1 MADSPNVINGDE
13 LDNFLYGT
21 AGSDHIN
28 GFGGNDVLN
37 GDLGDD
43 TLDGG
48 AGTDQTVL
56 NFGGIT
62 DVNFTFTGNQ
72 SVVTNFG
79 TKTLISIEFA
89 YITGSENNDVITG
102 GSGDDV
108 INGDAGDDT
117 IGGGDGDDA
126 VDGGQ
131 GTDSLDGGA
140 GTDLTGL
147 NFSNIS
153 GLNFTF
159 TGNQTVGTFYGTKTL
174 TNIERAALYGSQFD
188 DVITGGSGDDII
200 SGDLGNDTLNG
211 ALGNDTLD
219 GGRGTDTLDGGAG
232 TDLTYLDFTNI
243 AGLDFTF
250 TGNQTVVTGLGTK
263 TLTNIEAADIRGSDN
278 DDLITGGAGG
288 DFINGLLG
296 NDTIGGGAGD
306 DVITG
311 HIGND
316 TVSGGAGNDTLNGDD
331 GDDTLN
337 GGSGDDDLNGDAGDD
352 SLNGG
357 DGTDRASLIFIDIS
371 GLDFAFTGNQTVVT
385 GFGTKTLTDVEAA
398 SIVGSQFNDVITG
411 GAGDDTLYGYFG
423 SDTLYGGAGDDRLE
437 GVAEDGLA
445 DTLQGGAGNDALI
458 GEQDVDVARFSGPY
472 ASYSITGS
480 LARGIVADLRSG
492 SPDGTDTLN
501 YVSRLQFSDGT
512 FDRLTGTFTP
522 DPGSNTAP
530 TAVVLSDPSGT
541 IAENNSGDVKVTD
554 ISVTDDGQGTNV
566 LSLSGADA
574 GSFEIRTDANTGAE
588 ELWFTGAADYET
600 KTSYQV
606 TVDVDDSSVGSSP
619 DASSGFTLDITDV
632 NEFAVTTPTDS
643 DSTAD
648 AIAENATGPVRI
660 TASASDADGTTNG
673 VSYSLVG
680 AGGATGLT
688 IGNFTINAG
697 TGVVTLTTAYDR
709 EALDA
714 TGNVSVTVRASSAD
728 GSTADQ
734 SFAVAIG
741 NVVENQT
748 RTLTA
753 GPDTFVAVS
762 DDNWTI
768 DGLAGNDSITT
779 LAGADTVRGNGGG
792 DVIVTGAG
800 NDSITFSGSAGGF
813 DEVDGGDDT
822 DTVRALAS
830 GTIIGLRRLANVEAV
845 TAAGFANVIIASSA
859 LADIL
864 DFTGVTLTGI
874 GRIDAGAGDDQ
885 ITGSAASD
893 VIVGALGDDILVG
906 GGGNDSFQVGLSA
919 GVDSYDGGSGTDV
932 ITATAKNAVIGISSL
947 SGIEQISNG
956 NATNV
961 SIAGSLLADVLDFSG
976 TTLTQISRIDAGGGS
991 DQVTGSTADDIILGG
1006 ADDDVLAGGPG
1017 RDTLTGGGGVDTLTG
1032 GAGADK
1038 FAYANPSDSGVGA
1051 LSDLVVDFSRAQSDR
1066 IDLSAIDANLNVK
1079 NDQKFSF
1086 IGSAAFSNKAGEL
1099 RAEIVAGDTH
1109 IFGDVDGVNGA
1120 DFEIR
1125 LDVATTLQAQDFV
1138 L

>member
-1 MADSPNVINGDE
+1 MAVQKIGDQFLVNTATANNQDDSAITRLANGDFVVVWTDVSGAATGQGGDTSAQAVKAQRFDATGVKLGGEILVNTTTTGAQDLPTVASLTGGGFVVGWTDASGQGGDTNGLAVRAQRFDASGTKAGGE
-13 LDNFLYGT
+13 LLVNTETAAGQSDPTITGLANGGFAVSWTDESGVGGDTSGSGVKAQLFNATGTKVGGEFLVNTEKTNIQLDAAATTLVNGNFVVSWLDLSGQGDTFEYGVKAQIFDPSGTKVGDEFQVNTATEGSQGIQAITALPNGGFVAAWMDNS
-21 AGSDHIN
+21 GSTT
-28 GFGGNDVLN
+28 GE
-37 GDLGDD
+37 GDD
-43 TLDGG
+43 TDAFGIKAQVFSANG
-48 AGTDQTVL
+48 AKVGDEFLVNTATASTQQQPTIAALADSSFVVSWADL
-56 NFGGIT
+56 SGAFAGVGDDIDDFGVKAQLFDSG
-62 DVNFTFTGNQ
+62 
-72 SVVTNFG
+72 G
-79 TKTLISIEFA
+79 TKVGEEFLVNTA
-89 YITGSENNDVITG
+89 TASQQLDPAIAALANGKFVVSWTDNSGPATGE
-102 GSGDDV
+102 
-108 INGDAGDDT
+108 
-117 IGGGDGDDA
+117 GGDTGPGSA
-126 VDGGQ
+126 VRAQ
-131 GTDSLDGGA
+131 LFSV
-140 GTDLTGL
+140 TGL
-147 NFSNIS
+147 N
-153 GLNFTF
+153 
-159 TGNQTVGTFYGTKTL
+159 
-174 TNIERAALYGSQFD
+174 E
-188 DVITGGSGDDII
+188 
-200 SGDLGNDTLNG
+200 
-211 ALGNDTLD
+211 
-219 GGRGTDTLDGGAG
+219 
-232 TDLTYLDFTNI
+232 
-243 AGLDFTF
+243 
-250 TGNQTVVTGLGTK
+250 
-263 TLTNIEAADIRGSDN
+263 
-278 DDLITGGAGG
+278 
-288 DFINGLLG
+288 
-296 NDTIGGGAGD
+296 
-306 DVITG
+306 
-311 HIGND
+311 
-316 TVSGGAGNDTLNGDD
+316 
-331 GDDTLN
+331 
-337 GGSGDDDLNGDAGDD
+337 
-352 SLNGG
+352 
-357 DGTDRASLIFIDIS
+357 
-371 GLDFAFTGNQTVVT
+371 
-385 GFGTKTLTDVEAA
+385 
-398 SIVGSQFNDVITG
+398 
-411 GAGDDTLYGYFG
+411 
-423 SDTLYGGAGDDRLE
+423 
-437 GVAEDGLA
+437 
-445 DTLQGGAGNDALI
+445 
-458 GEQDVDVARFSGPY
+458 
-472 ASYSITGS
+472 
-480 LARGIVADLRSG
+480 
-492 SPDGTDTLN
+492 
-501 YVSRLQFSDGT
+501 
-512 FDRLTGTFTP
+512 
-522 DPGSNTAP
+522 AP
-530 TAVVLSDPSGT
+530 TAVLLSDPSAT
-541 IAENNSGDVKVTD
+541 LAENNSTDVKVSD
-554 ISVTDDGQGTNV
+554 IAVTDDGQGINV
-566 LSLSGADA
+566 LSLSGTDA
-574 GSFEIRTDANTGAE
+574 GSFEIRTDGTTGAE

-600 KTSYQV
+600 KTSYEV

-648 AIAENATGPVRI
+648 AIAENATGAVRI

-688 IGNFTINAG
+688 IGNFTINPG

-748 RTLTA
+748 CTLTA

-762 DDNWTI
+762 DDNWTV

-779 LAGADTVRGNGGG
+779 LAGADTVRGNGGD

-800 NDSITFSGSAGGF
+800 NDSITFSGTAGGF
-813 DEVDGGDDT
+813 DDVDGGDDT

-906 GGGNDSFQVGLSA
+906 GGNDSFQVGLSA
-919 GVDSYDGGSGTDV
+919 GVDSYDGGSGTDA

-1017 RDTLTGGGGVDTLTG
+1017 RDTLTGGPGADTLTG
-1032 GAGADK
+1032 GAAADK
-1038 FAYANPSDSGVGA
+1038 FAYANPSDSGLGA